1 MPGIRSIITTTLSGI
16 ALSLIGGC
24 DTATYLNQTASLG
37 GDVAGSTGPVRV
49 TFINNTPHRAIFTF
63 GTYNN
68 ADQFDPPD
76 FGQRIGLATGD
87 TLEGNSSTAL
97 VTLSCD
103 RVFSVGD
110 PELLRL
116 IDGNIDLGEDLLNA
130 DALVEGVGF
139 SAAAIGEDN
148 ASEATEGFA
157 APVRALLGVDF
168 PCDSIIIV
176 RFEIADVGPAPFR
189 ADFEIIPPRINASE

>member
-1 MPGIRSIITTTLSGI
+1 MPRIRSIRTLTLS
-16 ALSLIGGC
+16 ATAFSFFGGC
-24 DTATYLNQTASLG
+24 DIATYLNQTASLG
-37 GDVAGSTGPVRV
+37 GDVAGSTGQVRV
-49 TFINNTPHRAIFTF
+49 LFINNTPHRAIFTF

-68 ADQFDPPD
+68 TDQFDQPD
-76 FGQRIGLATGD
+76 FRQLTGLASGV

-116 IDGNIDLGEDLLNA
+116 IDENLDLDGGLLNPE
-130 DALVEGVGF
+130 ALVEGVAF
-139 SAAAIGEDN
+139 SAAALGEDN
-148 ASEATEGFA
+148 AGLATEGFA
-157 APVRALLGVDF
+157 PSVRALLGVDF

-189 ADFEIIPPRINASE
+189 ADFEIIPPRINATE

>member
-1 MPGIRSIITTTLSGI
+1 MPKIRSILTTTLSAT
-16 ALSLIGGC
+16 ALSFFGGC

-37 GDVAGSTGPVRV
+37 GDVAGSTGQVRV
-49 TFINNTPHRAIFTF
+49 LFINNTPHRAIFTF

-68 ADQFDPPD
+68 TDQFDQPE
-76 FGQRIGLATGD
+76 FGQRIGFTTGD

-110 PELLRL
+110 SELLRL
-116 IDGNIDLGEDLLNA
+116 IDENLDLDVGLLNPE
-130 DALVEGVGF
+130 ALVEGVAF
-139 SAAAIGEDN
+139 SAAALGEEN
-148 ASEATEGFA
+148 ASLATEGFA
-157 APVRALLGVDF
+157 PPVRALLGVDF

-189 ADFEIIPPRINASE
+189 ADFEIIPPRINATD